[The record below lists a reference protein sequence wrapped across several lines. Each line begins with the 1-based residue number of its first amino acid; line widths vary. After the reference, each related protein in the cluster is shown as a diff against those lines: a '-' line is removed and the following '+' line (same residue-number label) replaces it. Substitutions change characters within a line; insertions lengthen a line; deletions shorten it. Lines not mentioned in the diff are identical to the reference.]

1 MEITIGK
8 LTITSQTIFK
18 ILFPVLLIATSF
30 LLILSIISEES
41 VFSGGGNIIAIG
53 STYLSYYF
61 SKHAQI

>member
-8 LTITSQTIFK
+8 LTITSQKIFK

-41 VFSGGGNIIAIG
+41 VFSGVNIIAIG

>member
-1 MEITIGK
+1 MEITIEK
-8 LTITSQTIFK
+8 LTVTSQIIFK

-30 LLILSIISEES
+30 LLSLSIISEEA
-41 VFSGGGNIIAIG
+41 VFSGVNNIAIG